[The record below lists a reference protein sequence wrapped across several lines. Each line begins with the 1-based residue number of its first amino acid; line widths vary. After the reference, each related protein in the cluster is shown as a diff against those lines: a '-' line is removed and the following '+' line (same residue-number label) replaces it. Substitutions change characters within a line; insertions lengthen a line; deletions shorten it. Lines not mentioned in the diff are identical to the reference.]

1 MAAGTSE
8 SPNGTGTDC
17 GCPGPGYASPQDAI
31 KAPAEEVVYTVCIY
45 TGTGIEKPDYLA
57 TIDVKE
63 GSDTYGQVISRCE
76 MPTIGD
82 ELHHMGWNACSSCN
96 QDGTMSRKY
105 LIIPGVR
112 TSNFYIVDTA
122 TDPRNPTLY
131 KTISGDEIKE
141 KTNLSAPHTVHCLGS
156 DIIVSMLGDAE
167 GNAPGGFLHLNK
179 EFEIVGRWEN
189 DITGMNYNYDFWY
202 QPRHNMMVSTE
213 WAAPNTFLPG
223 FDLAD
228 VGEGKYGRHIHFWDF
243 EGRKI
248 EKSVDLGGDGM
259 IPLEV
264 RFHHDPDSTH
274 GFVGA
279 TLSSN
284 IHHWYKGDDGE
295 MVIEKIIDV
304 DAIDVENF
312 PVPMP
317 GLITDILISMDD
329 KYLYFSNWLHG
340 DLRQYDITD
349 PSNPVLTGQLFMGGL
364 LGKAPVV
371 GGIDIHGAP
380 QMIQL
385 SLDGKRLYVTT
396 SLFSTWDNQF
406 YPDIKDK
413 GGQMFIID
421 CDIENGGM
429 TLREDFIVD
438 FGKEPNGPAR
448 AHETRYPGGDCSS
461 DIWI

>member
-1 MAAGTSE
+1 MSDE
-8 SPNGTGTDC
+8 C
-17 GCPGPGYASPQDAI
+17 CGPGYASPAEAI
-31 KAPAEEVVYTVCIY
+31 KAPREKLLYSIAIY
-45 TGTGIEKPDYLA
+45 TGTGIQKPDYLV
-57 TIDVKE
+57 TIDADPDSE
-63 GSDTYGQVISRCE
+63 TYSQVIHRLE
-76 MPTIGD
+76 MPGIGD

-96 QDGTMSRKY
+96 DDASMSRKY

-122 TDPRNPTLY
+122 TDPRKPTLF

-156 DIIVSMLGDAE
+156 EIIVSMLGDAD

-179 EFEIVGRWEN
+179 DFEIVGRWEK
-189 DITGMNYNYDFWY
+189 DITGMNYGYDFWY

-213 WAAPNTFLPG
+213 WAAPNTFMPG
-223 FDLAD
+223 FDLSDVAD
-228 VGEGKYGRHIHFWDF
+228 GKYGRHIHFWDF

-248 EKSVDLGGDGM
+248 EKSVDLGGEGL

-284 IHHWYKGDDGE
+284 IHHWYKDEDGE
-295 MVIEKIIDV
+295 LQIEKIIDV
-304 DAIDVENF
+304 EAIDVDHF

-317 GLITDILISMDD
+317 GLITDILLSMDD

-340 DLRQYDITD
+340 DLRQYDISD
-349 PSNPVLTGQLFMGGL
+349 PSNPKLTGQIFMGGL

-371 GGIDIHGAP
+371 GGIEIHGAP

-385 SLDGKRLYVTT
+385 SLDGKRMYVTT

-421 CDIENGGM
+421 CDIENGGLS
-429 TLREDFIVD
+429 LREDFVVD